1 MERRRHGAVLRAL
14 ASWTW
19 RHIGVEFVIGSYVNA
34 PKLFLQVL
42 CFFSLHKN
50 QHSIYSNLTGNS
62 RRKKPPSGMSIA
74 KFPFI
79 NSHLD
84 KQVNSR

>member
-42 CFFSLHKN
+42 CFFLPPQKPTLHLF
-50 QHSIYSNLTGNS
+50 Q
-62 RRKKPPSGMSIA
+62 
-74 KFPFI
+74 F
-79 NSHLD
+79 D
-84 KQVNSR
+84 WKQ